1 MINIINVYYI
11 IIYDLFF
18 SLVFGIG
25 FMIYCKRK
33 YIKKVK
39 LGRRLP
45 IAMSNIFGEE
55 YSSLHS
61 SDEEISEKEKDEEF
75 HTTGDNPDNSYQDD
89 PTYI

>member
-1 MINIINVYYI
+1 
-11 IIYDLFF
+11 
-18 SLVFGIG
+18 
-25 FMIYCKRK
+25 MIYCKRK

-61 SDEEISEKEKDEEF
+61 SDEEISEKEKDEEL
-75 HTTGDNPDNSYQDD
+75 HTTGDNPDN
-89 PTYI
+89 

>member
-1 MINIINVYYI
+1 
-11 IIYDLFF
+11 
-18 SLVFGIG
+18 
-25 FMIYCKRK
+25 MIYCKRK

-61 SDEEISEKEKDEEF
+61 SDEEISEKEDKDEEL
-75 HTTGDNPDNSYQDD
+75 HTTGDNSDNSYQDD
-89 PTYI
+89 PTFKEDDSEHIYEYTQSQL